1 MTSTFGGQEGLNR
14 TPVSVRSVRLFCGLT
29 ANVPEAVPIGKNKIK
44 TVSTQLL
51 ICLGKSQ

>member
-44 TVSTQLL
+44 TNNK
-51 ICLGKSQ
+51 I